1 MIDRS
6 SYYKEPL
13 KLGAQTIYLS
23 GMLAKVDEQHWKQF
37 EIAVTSGEG
46 FKVGDFIDL
55 SVQLTAQ
62 QLIKFMDEF
71 KKMETIGE
79 VHKMT
84 DDVILEL
91 AREIKLEVRKENKT
105 NPNTDIDGE
114 V

>member
-1 MIDRS
+1 MKDRS

-23 GMLAKVDEQHWKQF
+23 GILAKVDEQHWKQF
-37 EIAVTSGEG
+37 EMAVTSGEG

-62 QLIKFMDEF
+62 QMIKFVDEF
-71 KKMETIGE
+71 KKLETIEE
-79 VHKMT
+79 VHKMA

-91 AREIKLEVRKENKT
+91 AREIKLEVNNT
-105 NPNTDIDGE
+105 NTDIDGE